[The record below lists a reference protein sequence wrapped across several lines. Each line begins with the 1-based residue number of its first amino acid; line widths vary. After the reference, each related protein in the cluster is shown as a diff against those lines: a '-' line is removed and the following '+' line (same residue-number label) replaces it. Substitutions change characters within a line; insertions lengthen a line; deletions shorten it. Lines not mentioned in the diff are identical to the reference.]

1 MKTTDI
7 IVFCGQSNMQGQTE
21 RLSENEIVSG
31 AFEYKFLG
39 NEFVPLQNP
48 VGEDICYDGT
58 RGEVY
63 SDKVVPY
70 EWHITH
76 ALGSSSSGHTNL
88 VPSFCRS
95 YIKHT
100 NSDVIAVHAAKGSTD
115 ISCWLPSAREGAMML
130 EKAKAAISKAK
141 AEFPV
146 RHIFFVWLQGESD
159 AIISRS
165 KAEYKENLSKLG
177 KFLRDELSV
186 EKFGIIRVGKFTRD
200 ERDFE
205 IISAQDEICLEDDF
219 FLMLT
224 DAASKFCEECGE
236 MMNPLVAGHYSAAG
250 LETLGSLSGDT
261 LGKFVCR

>member
-1 MKTTDI
+1 
-7 IVFCGQSNMQGQTE
+7 MQGQTE
-21 RLSENEIVSG
+21 VLSENEIVEN

-39 NEFVPLQNP
+39 NEFVPLRNP

-58 RGEVY
+58 CGEVY

-100 NSDVIAVHAAKGSTD
+100 RSNVIAVHAAKGSTD
-115 ISCWLPSAREGAMML
+115 ITCWLPPAREFSMML
-130 EKAKAAISKAK
+130 TKAKAAILKAN
-141 AEFPV
+141 AEFSV
-146 RHIFFVWLQGESD
+146 RHVFFVWLQGESD

-165 KAEYKENLSKLG
+165 KAEYKEKLSLLG
-177 KFLRDELSV
+177 QILKDELSV
-186 EKFGIIRVGKFTRD
+186 EKFGLIRVGKFTRD
-200 ERDFE
+200 ERDLE
-205 IISAQDEICLEDDF
+205 IINAQDEICLEDEF

-224 DAASKFCEECGE
+224 DAAFQFCEECGE
-236 MMNPLVAGHYSAAG
+236 MMNPLVGGHYSAAG
-250 LETLGSLSGDT
+250 LESLGALAGDT
-261 LGKFVCR
+261 LGKYVTNQ